1 MSGGARVPGSP
12 RRGRRRGRSWSR
24 SRSRSPRGRIVDD
37 VERDRY
43 RSRSRSRDGVH
54 EDDRRDRAGP
64 PGTSRDRSRD
74 ASARRERTTLTPTEP
89 DEPDRTNRRSG
100 FGLGYRPEEDGALR
114 AAFGARH
121 LLRSNFSG
129 PRPSARASPSRR
141 AFPAADV
148 SAEPP
153 RSPRPESA
161 NASSAYLLTGSL
173 GWRAS
178 SGALPRRAETIE
190 GVGDETLA
198 PLAESLRDARETNRR
213 RKETMAA
220 LKEKAREKKNGS
232 SSGGFEALEL
242 RRAFSVRR
250 VGTRRLRAN
259 ECSNSAAGFS
269 ETTDGPV
276 ATATRNR
283 GVADRARA
291 DDRADA
297 EAAFA
302 MSANGVRDALAAK
315 AEAYADLH
323 SASLSVTRRRSASSF
338 ETLPEKKKGVVFVS
352 SPRATEPT
360 EPGTSVPPP
369 PGYSNRS
376 LDDEK
381 TRAEKRER
389 LIALR
394 NRGRERTT
402 TNA

>member
-24 SRSRSPRGRIVDD
+24 SRSRSPRGRRVDD
-37 VERDRY
+37 VDGDDRY

-54 EDDRRDRAGP
+54 DDDRRDRAGP

-74 ASARRERTTLTPTEP
+74 ASARRETTTLTPTEP
-89 DEPDRTNRRSG
+89 PEGHRTNRRSG
-100 FGLGYRPEEDGALR
+100 FGLGYRPEEDVALR
-114 AAFGARH
+114 AAFGARA
-121 LLRSNFSG
+121 SG
-129 PRPSARASPSRR
+129 ASGPSARASRR
-141 AFPAADV
+141 AFPAADASGLGIRAPIRV
-148 SAEPP
+148 PDA
-153 RSPRPESA
+153 RGD
-161 NASSAYLLTGSL
+161 ASSAYVLAGSL

-198 PLAESLRDARETNRR
+198 PLAESLRDAREVNRR
-213 RKETMAA
+213 RKETMA
-220 LKEKAREKKNGS
+220 LLAREKGS
-232 SSGGFEALEL
+232 SGFEALEV
-242 RRAFSVRR
+242 RRAFSRR
-250 VGTRRLRAN
+250 VGTRTKRFAN
-259 ECSNSAAGFS
+259 ERAAGFFFR
-269 ETTDGPV
+269 ETTDGSV
-276 ATATRNR
+276 AAATRNR

-302 MSANGVRDALAAK
+302 MSANGVHDALAAK
-315 AEAYADLH
+315 AEAYADLT
-323 SASLSVTRRRSASSF
+323 STGGVARRRSASSF
-338 ETLPEKKKGVVFVS
+338 ETLPEKGVLFVS

-360 EPGTSVPPP
+360 EPPFATSVPPP
-369 PGYSNRS
+369 PGYSHRS
-376 LDDEK
+376 LDDEQ

>member
-1 MSGGARVPGSP
+1 MSGGARVPGSS
-12 RRGRRRGRSWSR
+12 RRGRRRGRSWSS
-24 SRSRSPRGRIVDD
+24 SRSRSPRGRRVDD
-37 VERDRY
+37 VDGDDRY

-54 EDDRRDRAGP
+54 DDDRRDRAGP

-74 ASARRERTTLTPTEP
+74 ASARRETTTVTPTEP
-89 DEPDRTNRRSG
+89 PAGDRTNRRSG

-114 AAFGARH
+114 AALGARAS
-121 LLRSNFSG
+121 RASG
-129 PRPSARASPSRR
+129 PRPSARTSRR
-141 AFPAADV
+141 AFPAAEV
-148 SAEPP
+148 EAPP
-153 RSPRPESA
+153 PPPPIRVPDAARGD
-161 NASSAYLLTGSL
+161 ASSAYVRAGSL

-198 PLAESLRDARETNRR
+198 PLTESLRDAREVNRR
-213 RKETMAA
+213 RKETMA
-220 LKEKAREKKNGS
+220 LLAREKGS
-232 SSGGFEALEL
+232 SGFEALEL
-242 RRAFSVRR
+242 RRAFSRR
-250 VGTRRLRAN
+250 VGTRARAN
-259 ECSNSAAGFS
+259 ERAAGFFFS

-276 ATATRNR
+276 AAATRNR

-302 MSANGVRDALAAK
+302 MSANGVHDALAAK
-315 AEAYADLH
+315 AEAYADT
-323 SASLSVTRRRSASSF
+323 V
-338 ETLPEKKKGVVFVS
+338 PEKGVLFVSS

-360 EPGTSVPPP
+360 SATNLLSVPPP
-369 PGYSNRS
+369 PGYSHRS

-402 TNA
+402 TNATTNA

>member
-24 SRSRSPRGRIVDD
+24 SRSRSPRGRRVDD
-37 VERDRY
+37 VDGDDRY

-54 EDDRRDRAGP
+54 DDDRRDRAGP

-74 ASARRERTTLTPTEP
+74 ASARRETTTLTPTEP
-89 DEPDRTNRRSG
+89 PEGDRTNRRSG
-100 FGLGYRPEEDGALR
+100 FGLGYRPEDDGALR
-114 AAFGARH
+114 AAFGARAS
-121 LLRSNFSG
+121 RASG
-129 PRPSARASPSRR
+129 PRPSARTSRR
-141 AFPAADV
+141 AFPAAEVD
-148 SAEPP
+148 APP
-153 RSPRPESA
+153 PPPPIRVPDGSY
-161 NASSAYLLTGSL
+161 NDASSAYVRTGSL

-178 SGALPRRAETIE
+178 SGALPSRAETIE

-198 PLAESLRDARETNRR
+198 PLAESLRDAREVNRR
-213 RKETMAA
+213 RKETMA
-220 LKEKAREKKNGS
+220 LLAREKGS
-232 SSGGFEALEL
+232 SSGFEALEL
-242 RRAFSVRR
+242 RRAFSRR
-250 VGTRRLRAN
+250 VGTRARAN
-259 ECSNSAAGFS
+259 EHAHAGFS

-283 GVADRARA
+283 GVAERARA

-302 MSANGVRDALAAK
+302 MSANGVHDALAAK
-315 AEAYADLH
+315 AEAYADLT
-323 SASLSVTRRRSASSF
+323 ASLSVTQ
-338 ETLPEKKKGVVFVS
+338 P
-352 SPRATEPT
+352 EPT
-360 EPGTSVPPP
+360 LATNLLSVPPP
-369 PGYSNRS
+369 PGYSHRS

-402 TNA
+402 TNATTNA

>member
-114 AAFGARH
+114 AAFGARNIKQTH
-121 LLRSNFSG
+121 FSG

-213 RKETMAA
+213 RKETMA
-220 LKEKAREKKNGS
+220 LLEKAREKKNGS

-338 ETLPEKKKGVVFVS
+338 ETLPEKKTGVVFVS

-360 EPGTSVPPP
+360 EPETSVPPP

>member
-24 SRSRSPRGRIVDD
+24 SRSRSPRGRRVDD
-37 VERDRY
+37 VDGDDRY
-43 RSRSRSRDGVH
+43 WSRSRSRDGVH
-54 EDDRRDRAGP
+54 DDDRRDRAGP

-74 ASARRERTTLTPTEP
+74 ASARRETTTVTPTEP
-89 DEPDRTNRRSG
+89 PAGDRTNRRSG

-114 AAFGARH
+114 AALGARAS
-121 LLRSNFSG
+121 RASRASG
-129 PRPSARASPSRR
+129 PRPSARTSRR
-141 AFPAADV
+141 AFPAAEV
-148 SAEPP
+148 EAPP
-153 RSPRPESA
+153 PPPPIRVPDAARGD
-161 NASSAYLLTGSL
+161 ASSAYVRAGSL

-213 RKETMAA
+213 RKETMA
-220 LKEKAREKKNGS
+220 LLEKAREKKNGS

-259 ECSNSAAGFS
+259 ECSSD
-269 ETTDGPV
+269 TTDGPV

-338 ETLPEKKKGVVFVS
+338 ETLPEKKTGVLFVS

-360 EPGTSVPPP
+360 EPETSVPPP

>member
-24 SRSRSPRGRIVDD
+24 SRSRSPRGRRVDD
-37 VERDRY
+37 VDGDDRY

-54 EDDRRDRAGP
+54 DDDRRDRAGP

-74 ASARRERTTLTPTEP
+74 ASARRETTTLTPTEP
-89 DEPDRTNRRSG
+89 DEPYRTNRRSG

-114 AAFGARH
+114 AAFGARPS
-121 LLRSNFSG
+121 RASG
-129 PRPSARASPSRR
+129 PRQSARTSRR
-141 AFPAADV
+141 AFPAAEVD
-148 SAEPP
+148 APP
-153 RSPRPESA
+153 PPPPIRVPDGSY
-161 NASSAYLLTGSL
+161 NDASSAYVRTGSL

-198 PLAESLRDARETNRR
+198 PLAESLRDAREVNRR
-213 RKETMAA
+213 RKETLLA
-220 LKEKAREKKNGS
+220 LSLREKG

-242 RRAFSVRR
+242 RRAFSRR
-250 VGTRRLRAN
+250 VGTRARAN
-259 ECSNSAAGFS
+259 ERASEKTFS

-283 GVADRARA
+283 GVAERARA

-302 MSANGVRDALAAK
+302 MSANGVHDALAAK
-315 AEAYADLH
+315 AEAYADLT
-323 SASLSVTRRRSASSF
+323 ASLSVTQ
-338 ETLPEKKKGVVFVS
+338 P
-352 SPRATEPT
+352 EPT
-360 EPGTSVPPP
+360 LATNLLSVPPP
-369 PGYSNRS
+369 PGYSHRS

-402 TNA
+402 TNATTNA

>member
-12 RRGRRRGRSWSR
+12 HRGRRRGRSWSR

-114 AAFGARH
+114 AAFGARNIKQTH
-121 LLRSNFSG
+121 FSG

-213 RKETMAA
+213 RKETMA
-220 LKEKAREKKNGS
+220 LLEKAREKKNGS

-338 ETLPEKKKGVVFVS
+338 ETLPEKKTGVVFVS

-360 EPGTSVPPP
+360 EPETSVPPP

>member
-213 RKETMAA
+213 RKETMA
-220 LKEKAREKKNGS
+220 LLEKAREKKNGS

-259 ECSNSAAGFS
+259 ECSSD
-269 ETTDGPV
+269 TTDGPV

-338 ETLPEKKKGVVFVS
+338 ETLPEKKTGVVFVS

-360 EPGTSVPPP
+360 EPETSVPPP

>member
-114 AAFGARH
+114 AAFGARNIKQTH
-121 LLRSNFSG
+121 FSG

-153 RSPRPESA
+153 LLPRPESA

-213 RKETMAA
+213 RKETMA
-220 LKEKAREKKNGS
+220 LLEKAREKKNGS

-259 ECSNSAAGFS
+259 ECSSD
-269 ETTDGPV
+269 TTDGPV

-338 ETLPEKKKGVVFVS
+338 ETLPEKKTGVVFVS

-360 EPGTSVPPP
+360 EPETSVPPP

>member
-24 SRSRSPRGRIVDD
+24 SRSRSPRGRRVDD
-37 VERDRY
+37 VDGDDRY

-54 EDDRRDRAGP
+54 DDDRRDRAGP

-74 ASARRERTTLTPTEP
+74 ASARRETTTVTPTEP
-89 DEPDRTNRRSG
+89 PAGDRTNRRSG

-114 AAFGARH
+114 AALGARAS
-121 LLRSNFSG
+121 RASRASG
-129 PRPSARASPSRR
+129 PRPSARTSRR
-141 AFPAADV
+141 AFPAAEV
-148 SAEPP
+148 EAPP
-153 RSPRPESA
+153 PPPPIRVPDAARGD
-161 NASSAYLLTGSL
+161 ASSAYVRAGSL

-198 PLAESLRDARETNRR
+198 PLAESLRDAREVNRR
-213 RKETMAA
+213 RKETMA
-220 LKEKAREKKNGS
+220 LLAREKGS
-232 SSGGFEALEL
+232 SGFEALEL
-242 RRAFSVRR
+242 RRAFSRR
-250 VGTRRLRAN
+250 VGTRARAN
-259 ECSNSAAGFS
+259 ERAAGFS

-338 ETLPEKKKGVVFVS
+338 ETLPEKKTGVVFVS

-360 EPGTSVPPP
+360 EPETSVPPP

>member
-12 RRGRRRGRSWSR
+12 RCGRRRGRSWSR
-24 SRSRSPRGRIVDD
+24 SRSRSPRGRSVDD
-37 VERDRY
+37 VERDRH

-114 AAFGARH
+114 AAFGARRNLQTH
-121 LLRSNFSG
+121 FSG
-129 PRPSARASPSRR
+129 PRPFTRASPSRR

-153 RSPRPESA
+153 LLPRPESA

-220 LKEKAREKKNGS
+220 LKAREKKNGS

-250 VGTRRLRAN
+250 VGTRVRAN
-259 ECSNSAAGFS
+259 EFSAAAGFS

-315 AEAYADLH
+315 AEVYADLT
-323 SASLSVTRRRSASSF
+323 ASLSVTRRRSASSF
-338 ETLPEKKKGVVFVS
+338 ETLPEKKTGVLFVS

-360 EPGTSVPPP
+360 EPETSVPPP
-369 PGYSNRS
+369 PGYSHRS

>member
-64 PGTSRDRSRD
+64 LGTSRDRSRD

-114 AAFGARH
+114 AAFGARNIKQTH
-121 LLRSNFSG
+121 FSG

-153 RSPRPESA
+153 LLPRPESA

-220 LKEKAREKKNGS
+220 LKAREKKNGS

-259 ECSNSAAGFS
+259 EFS
-269 ETTDGPV
+269 SDTTDGPV

-315 AEAYADLH
+315 AEAYADLT
-323 SASLSVTRRRSASSF
+323 ASSHGVTRRRSASSF
-338 ETLPEKKKGVVFVS
+338 ETLPEKKTGVVFVS

-360 EPGTSVPPP
+360 EPETSVPPP

>member
-24 SRSRSPRGRIVDD
+24 SRSRSPRGRRVDD
-37 VERDRY
+37 VDGDDRY

-54 EDDRRDRAGP
+54 DDDRRDRAGP

-74 ASARRERTTLTPTEP
+74 ASARRETTTVTPTEP
-89 DEPDRTNRRSG
+89 PEGHRTNRRSG

-114 AAFGARH
+114 AALGARA
-121 LLRSNFSG
+121 SGASG
-129 PRPSARASPSRR
+129 PRPSARTSRR
-141 AFPAADV
+141 AFPVAEVEAKIRPPPPIRVPDAARGD
-148 SAEPP
+148 
-153 RSPRPESA
+153 
-161 NASSAYLLTGSL
+161 ASSAYVRAGSL

-198 PLAESLRDARETNRR
+198 PLAESLRDAREVNRR
-213 RKETMAA
+213 RKETMA
-220 LKEKAREKKNGS
+220 LLAREKGS
-232 SSGGFEALEL
+232 SGFEALEL
-242 RRAFSVRR
+242 RRAFSRR
-250 VGTRRLRAN
+250 VGTRARAN
-259 ECSNSAAGFS
+259 ERAAGFS

-302 MSANGVRDALAAK
+302 MSANGVHDALAAK
-315 AEAYADLH
+315 AEAYADLT
-323 SASLSVTRRRSASSF
+323 ASLSVTQRHTQRHLPIASSSL
-338 ETLPEKKKGVVFVS
+338 ETLPEKGVLFVS
-352 SPRATEPT
+352 SSPHATEPT
-360 EPGTSVPPP
+360 SATNLLSVPPP
-369 PGYSNRS
+369 PGYSHRS

>member
-24 SRSRSPRGRIVDD
+24 SRSRSPRGRRVDD
-37 VERDRY
+37 VDGDDRY
-43 RSRSRSRDGVH
+43 RSRSRSRD
-54 EDDRRDRAGP
+54 
-64 PGTSRDRSRD
+64 
-74 ASARRERTTLTPTEP
+74 ASARRETTTLTPTEP
-89 DEPDRTNRRSG
+89 PEGDRTNRRSG

-114 AAFGARH
+114 AAFGARPS
-121 LLRSNFSG
+121 RASG
-129 PRPSARASPSRR
+129 PRPSARTSRR
-141 AFPAADV
+141 AFPAAEVD
-148 SAEPP
+148 APP
-153 RSPRPESA
+153 PPPPIRVPDGSY
-161 NASSAYLLTGSL
+161 NDASSAYVRTGSL

-178 SGALPRRAETIE
+178 SGALPSRAETIE

-198 PLAESLRDARETNRR
+198 PLAESLRDAREVNRR
-213 RKETMAA
+213 RKETLLA
-220 LKEKAREKKNGS
+220 LSLREKG

-242 RRAFSVRR
+242 RRAFSRR
-250 VGTRRLRAN
+250 VGTRARAN
-259 ECSNSAAGFS
+259 EHAHAGFS

-283 GVADRARA
+283 GVAERARA

-302 MSANGVRDALAAK
+302 MSANGVHDALAAK
-315 AEAYADLH
+315 AEAYADLT
-323 SASLSVTRRRSASSF
+323 ASLGVTQ
-338 ETLPEKKKGVVFVS
+338 P
-352 SPRATEPT
+352 EPT
-360 EPGTSVPPP
+360 LATNLLSVPPP
-369 PGYSNRS
+369 PGYSHRS

-402 TNA
+402 TNATTNA

>member
-12 RRGRRRGRSWSR
+12 HRGRRRGRSWSR

-114 AAFGARH
+114 AAFGARNIKQTH
-121 LLRSNFSG
+121 FSG

-153 RSPRPESA
+153 RSLIRVPDARPESA

-213 RKETMAA
+213 RKETMA
-220 LKEKAREKKNGS
+220 LLEKAREKKNGS

-259 ECSNSAAGFS
+259 EFS
-269 ETTDGPV
+269 SDTTDGPV

-315 AEAYADLH
+315 AEAYADLT
-323 SASLSVTRRRSASSF
+323 ASSHGVTRCRSASSF
-338 ETLPEKKKGVVFVS
+338 ETLPEKKTGVVFVS

>member
-213 RKETMAA
+213 RKETMA
-220 LKEKAREKKNGS
+220 LLEKAREKKNGS

-259 ECSNSAAGFS
+259 ECSSD
-269 ETTDGPV
+269 TTDGPV

-315 AEAYADLH
+315 AEAYADLT
-323 SASLSVTRRRSASSF
+323 ASLSVTRRRSASSF
-338 ETLPEKKKGVVFVS
+338 ETLPEKKTGVVFVS

>member
-24 SRSRSPRGRIVDD
+24 SRSRSPRGRRVDVVD
-37 VERDRY
+37 GDDRY

-54 EDDRRDRAGP
+54 DDDRRDRAGP

-74 ASARRERTTLTPTEP
+74 ASARRETTTLPPTEP
-89 DEPDRTNRRSG
+89 DEPYRTNRRSG

-114 AAFGARH
+114 AAFGARPS
-121 LLRSNFSG
+121 RASG
-129 PRPSARASPSRR
+129 SRPSARTSRR
-141 AFPAADV
+141 AFPAAEVD
-148 SAEPP
+148 APP
-153 RSPRPESA
+153 PPPPIRVPDGSY
-161 NASSAYLLTGSL
+161 NDASSAYVRTGSL

-178 SGALPRRAETIE
+178 SGALPSRAETIE

-198 PLAESLRDARETNRR
+198 PLAESLRDAREVNRR
-213 RKETMAA
+213 RKETMA
-220 LKEKAREKKNGS
+220 LLAREKGS
-232 SSGGFEALEL
+232 SSGFEALEL
-242 RRAFSVRR
+242 RRAFSRR
-250 VGTRRLRAN
+250 VGTRARAN
-259 ECSNSAAGFS
+259 ERAAGFS

-283 GVADRARA
+283 GVAERARA

-297 EAAFA
+297 ETAFA
-302 MSANGVRDALAAK
+302 MSANGVHDALAAK
-315 AEAYADLH
+315 AEAYADLT
-323 SASLSVTRRRSASSF
+323 ASLSVTQRRLPIASSL
-338 ETLPEKKKGVVFVS
+338 ETLPEKKQGVLFVSS

-360 EPGTSVPPP
+360 LATNLLSVPPP
-369 PGYSNRS
+369 PGYSHRS

>member
-1 MSGGARVPGSP
+1 
-12 RRGRRRGRSWSR
+12 
-24 SRSRSPRGRIVDD
+24 
-37 VERDRY
+37 
-43 RSRSRSRDGVH
+43 
-54 EDDRRDRAGP
+54 
-64 PGTSRDRSRD
+64 
-74 ASARRERTTLTPTEP
+74 
-89 DEPDRTNRRSG
+89 
-100 FGLGYRPEEDGALR
+100 
-114 AAFGARH
+114 
-121 LLRSNFSG
+121 
-129 PRPSARASPSRR
+129 
-141 AFPAADV
+141 
-148 SAEPP
+148 
-153 RSPRPESA
+153 
-161 NASSAYLLTGSL
+161 LLTGSL

-213 RKETMAA
+213 RKETMA
-220 LKEKAREKKNGS
+220 LLEKAREKKNGS

-315 AEAYADLH
+315 AEAYADLT
-323 SASLSVTRRRSASSF
+323 ASSHGVTRRRSASSF
-338 ETLPEKKKGVVFVS
+338 ETLPEKKTGVVFVS

>member
-1 MSGGARVPGSP
+1 MSPGPPAAGGAAAGAGAAVGAGPAWTD
-12 RRGRRRGRSWSR
+12 RGRCR
-24 SRSRSPRGRIVDD
+24 
-37 VERDRY
+37 EDRY
-43 RSRSRSRDGVH
+43 RSQSRSRDGVH
-54 EDDRRDRAGP
+54 EDGRRDRAGP

-114 AAFGARH
+114 AAFGARNIKQTH
-121 LLRSNFSG
+121 FSG

-153 RSPRPESA
+153 LLPRPESA

-213 RKETMAA
+213 RKETMA
-220 LKEKAREKKNGS
+220 LLEKAREKKNGS

-259 ECSNSAAGFS
+259 ECSSD
-269 ETTDGPV
+269 TTDGPV

-338 ETLPEKKKGVVFVS
+338 ETLPEKKTGVVFVS

-360 EPGTSVPPP
+360 EPETSVPPP

>member
-1 MSGGARVPGSP
+1 M
-12 RRGRRRGRSWSR
+12 
-24 SRSRSPRGRIVDD
+24 
-37 VERDRY
+37 
-43 RSRSRSRDGVH
+43 
-54 EDDRRDRAGP
+54 
-64 PGTSRDRSRD
+64 
-74 ASARRERTTLTPTEP
+74 
-89 DEPDRTNRRSG
+89 
-100 FGLGYRPEEDGALR
+100 
-114 AAFGARH
+114 
-121 LLRSNFSG
+121 
-129 PRPSARASPSRR
+129 
-141 AFPAADV
+141 
-148 SAEPP
+148 
-153 RSPRPESA
+153 PRPESA

-220 LKEKAREKKNGS
+220 LKAREKKNGS

-259 ECSNSAAGFS
+259 ECSSD
-269 ETTDGPV
+269 TTDGPV

-338 ETLPEKKKGVVFVS
+338 ETLPEKKTGVVFVS

-360 EPGTSVPPP
+360 EPETSVPPP

>member
-213 RKETMAA
+213 RKETMA
-220 LKEKAREKKNGS
+220 LLEKAREKKNGS